1 MKTVPWFWNWTM
13 APTKKYFMGIVFMQ
27 TKNPLRM
34 MVYASLLAALTAA
47 SALFSIQIGDIP
59 VILYNFFILLM
70 GLLLGARWGTASAV
84 YLLAGSLGLPVFAG
98 GKGGLAILLGPTGG
112 YLIGFLPAVFII
124 GFISEKFS
132 QRLLPD
138 ILGLLCGTIVIYAF
152 GVVQLKI
159 VLDKTW
165 MVSLAIGFFPFI
177 IFDVIKLV
185 AAAVTAKAIRPIIQN
200 NLNIAIQDHRVG

>member
-1 MKTVPWFWNWTM
+1 ME
-13 APTKKYFMGIVFMQ
+13 IVFMQ
-27 TKNPLRM
+27 TYSPLRM

-70 GLLLGARWGTASAV
+70 GLLLGARWGTASIAV

-124 GFISEKFS
+124 GFISEKFN

-152 GVVQLKI
+152 GVAQLKI

-165 MVSLAIGFFPFI
+165 MVSLTIGFFPFI
-177 IFDVIKLV
+177 VFDIIKLV
-185 AAAVTAKAIRPIIQN
+185 AAAVTAKAIRPIIKS
-200 NLNIAIQDHRVG
+200 NLNIAIQDHSVG

>member
-1 MKTVPWFWNWTM
+1 M
-13 APTKKYFMGIVFMQ
+13 AIVFIM
-27 TKNPLRM
+27 TDKHAKNPLRM

-47 SALFSIQIGDIP
+47 SSLFSIQVGDVP
-59 VILYNFFILLM
+59 VILYNFFVLLM
-70 GLLLGARWGTASAV
+70 GLLLGSRWGTAAIAV

-124 GFISEKFS
+124 GWISEKFNR
-132 QRLLPD
+132 RLLPD
-138 ILGLLCGTIVIYAF
+138 IIALLCGTAVIYAM
-152 GVVQLKI
+152 GVTQLKI

-177 IFDVIKLV
+177 IFDVIKLI
-185 AAAVTAKAIRPIIQN
+185 AAAVTARAIRPIIKN
-200 NLNIAIQDHRVG
+200 N

>member
-1 MKTVPWFWNWTM
+1 MRAEEP
-13 APTKKYFMGIVFMQ
+13 

-47 SALFSIQIGDIP
+47 SALFSIQIGDVP

-70 GLLLGARWGTASAV
+70 GLLLGSRWGTASVAV
-84 YLLAGSLGLPVFAG
+84 YLLTGSLGLPVFAG

-124 GFISEKFS
+124 GLISEKFNR
-132 QRLLPD
+132 RLWPD
-138 ILGLLCGTIVIYAF
+138 IIALLCGTAVIYAL
-152 GVVQLKI
+152 GVIQLKI

-177 IFDVIKLV
+177 IFDLIKLV
-185 AAAVTAKAIRPIIQN
+185 AAAVTARAIRPIIKSSS
-200 NLNIAIQDHRVG
+200 RVGILEDI

>member
-1 MKTVPWFWNWTM
+1 
-13 APTKKYFMGIVFMQ
+13 MQ
-27 TKNPLRM
+27 TEQQAKSPLRM

-47 SALFSIQIGDIP
+47 SALFSIQIGDVP

-70 GLLLGARWGTASAV
+70 GLLLGSRWGTAGVAV

-124 GFISEKFS
+124 GLISEKFN

-138 ILGLLCGTIVIYAF
+138 IIALLCGTAVIYAL
-152 GVVQLKI
+152 GVIQLKI

-165 MVSLAIGFFPFI
+165 LVSLAIGFFPFF
-177 IFDVIKLV
+177 IFDLIKLV
-185 AAAVTAKAIRPIIQN
+185 AAAVTAKAIRPIVKS
-200 NLNIAIQDHRVG
+200 NLKIVAQGQRLG

>member
-1 MKTVPWFWNWTM
+1 MQTDE
-13 APTKKYFMGIVFMQ
+13 Q

-47 SALFSIQIGDIP
+47 SALFSIQIGDVP

-70 GLLLGARWGTASAV
+70 GLLLGSRWGTASVAV

-98 GKGGLAILLGPTGG
+98 SKGGLAILLGPTGG

-124 GFISEKFS
+124 GLISEKFN

-138 ILGLLCGTIVIYAF
+138 IIALLCGTAVIYAL
-152 GVVQLKI
+152 GVIQLKI

-177 IFDVIKLV
+177 IFDLVKLV
-185 AAAVTAKAIRPIIQN
+185 AAAVTAKAIRPIIKN
-200 NLNIAIQDHRVG
+200 NLNIVVQDQRPG